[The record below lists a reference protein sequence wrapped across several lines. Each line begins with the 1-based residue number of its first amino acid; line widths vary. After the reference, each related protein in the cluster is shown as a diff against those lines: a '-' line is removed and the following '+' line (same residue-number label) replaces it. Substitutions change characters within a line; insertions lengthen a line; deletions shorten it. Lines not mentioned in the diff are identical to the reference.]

1 MDYLKAW
8 LACLVSVLIAS
19 PSYALLVSEDS
30 VYGTDSI
37 TLDTDTGLEWLD
49 PTIPISQG
57 GNGPGFPLNSY
68 FDIKAELGLGG
79 YFEGFRYATRQE
91 LETFIY
97 SSAGIDPD
105 RSKSNTTST
114 EQDTIN
120 IANLLALTDFTFGR
134 DIGPGYYLRILD
146 AVFEDPTTG
155 SVVGSVLSF
164 NYFSGSYFG
173 GAVYNYEPY
182 SLTSN
187 TNPYG
192 HWLVRDT
199 SVSVDEPPAVALL
212 GFALLFIAG
221 FVRRRS

>member
-49 PTIPISQG
+49 VFIPVMTGSSSGTQ
-57 GNGPGFPLNSY
+57 FNSY
-68 FDIKAELGLGG
+68 SDVKAMMGVGG
-79 YFEGFRYATRQE
+79 YLEGFRYATRQE
-91 LETFIY
+91 LEILLY
-97 SSAGIDPD
+97 SSAGIDAE
-105 RSKSNTTST
+105 RSKSSST
-114 EQDTIN
+114 ATQADAIQM
-120 IANLLALTDFTFGR
+120 ANLMALTDYTFGTGF
-134 DIGPGYYLRILD
+134 GPDFYSRILD
-146 AVFEDPTTG
+146 AVFEDPDTD
-155 SVVGSVLSF
+155 SVIGSVLG
-164 NYFSGSYFG
+164 YGYFG
-173 GAVYNYEPY
+173 GTFTGGTIQYYEPY